1 MGISEQ
7 QLRELVQL
15 AQKRSAVFDIVSDP
29 FRFRWNLRTIH
40 KRGFP
45 WSNRQKKD
53 ATKGFLAVRRLSGGI
68 STIRKNST
76 PELNYSRNGVCFECS
91 RAPINGAT
99 IQVRLEAYH
108 AECGSECR
116 NNDECPWPR
125 SISLG
130 EVEWCLGLPAIGAQR
145 FGVGVKFHLPI

>member
-1 MGISEQ
+1 MEQ
-7 QLRELVQL
+7 PTE
-15 AQKRSAVFDIVSDP
+15 KRC
-29 FRFRWNLRTIH
+29 NE
-40 KRGFP
+40 
-45 WSNRQKKD
+45 
-53 ATKGFLAVRRLSGGI
+53 RLPC
-68 STIRKNST
+68 ST
-76 PELNYSRNGVCFECS
+76 PVEWGYFNKPEKFNARMLNYSRNGVCFECS

-130 EVEWCLGLPAIGAQR
+130 EVKWCLGLPGIGAQR